1 MSRTIHPLGLPETET
16 SPVRPETA
24 PRQRSRACHIVCT
37 DCGNAA
43 DVALDVLLDAMPA
56 AELHLRCLDCLGHA
70 VTVTETTLVA
80 H

>member
-1 MSRTIHPLGLPETET
+1 MTRTIHPRGRPETET
-16 SPVRPETA
+16 IPARPGTA
-24 PRQRSRACHIVCT
+24 PRRRSRACRIVCS

-43 DVALDVLLDAMPA
+43 DVTLDVLLDAVPA
-56 AELHLRCLDCLGHA
+56 AELRLRCLDCLGHA